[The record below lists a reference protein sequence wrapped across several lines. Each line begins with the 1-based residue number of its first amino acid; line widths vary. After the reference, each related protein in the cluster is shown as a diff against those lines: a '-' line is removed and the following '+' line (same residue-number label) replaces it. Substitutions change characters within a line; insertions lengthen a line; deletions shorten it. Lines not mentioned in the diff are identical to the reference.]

1 MGVATLALAFA
12 AAYWALRGR
21 SSRLLLWTSSVL
33 LLSFTRDTAAIAVA
47 GAVWVAIAA
56 RSRRSVALA
65 LTGIAAATPALLLF
79 GAPLRQTM
87 AFTFSKN
94 TIPTD
99 ASWHYVFHQYGTFVG
114 MMIDFDFPFRST
126 LPVTTGLLSVVALLS
141 LRPGAWSKLY
151 AVRQAAL
158 ALVASF
164 LGIAALLVAPL
175 QLPSWP
181 DPVPFGIL
189 LIAALLPL
197 FLPADGDAFITLLRG
212 GALGAVGYLF
222 LLPQPTGLRLPLVL
236 LPFAAI
242 GIARGFSLARNP
254 HRVTANRTSRNR
266 ESHPAGVQGDPVPT

>member
-1 MGVATLALAFA
+1 
-12 AAYWALRGR
+12 
-21 SSRLLLWTSSVL
+21 VL

-47 GAVWVAIAA
+47 GAVWFTVAA
-56 RSRRSVALA
+56 RSHRSVGLA

-99 ASWHYVFHQYGTFVG
+99 ASWHFIVHQYGTFVG
-114 MMIDFDFPFRST
+114 MMLDFDFPLRST
-126 LPVTTGLLSVVALLS
+126 LPVTTVLLSVVALLA
-141 LRPGAWSKLY
+141 LRPGASSRLH

-158 ALVASF
+158 ALVAAF

-189 LIAALLPL
+189 LVAALLPL
-197 FLPADGDAFITLLRG
+197 FLPADGDAFITLIRG

-242 GIARGFSLARNP
+242 GIARGLSLVRNP
-254 HRVTANRTSRNR
+254 QRVSAIRTSRNR
-266 ESHPAGVQGDPVPT
+266 ALSPGSSLRGLEYPEAQPAHAER